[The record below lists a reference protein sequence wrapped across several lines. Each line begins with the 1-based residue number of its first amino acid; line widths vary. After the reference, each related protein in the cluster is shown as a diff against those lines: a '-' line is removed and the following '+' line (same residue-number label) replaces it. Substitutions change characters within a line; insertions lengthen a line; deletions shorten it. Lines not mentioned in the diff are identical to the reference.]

1 MRLTLPE
8 PLQQVART
16 FVLRRG
22 RKLTYFGGRGRK
34 LSYFGGCDYFRLASH
49 PAVLEAWRD
58 GLSRYGSNVAASR
71 ATTGNH
77 WLYETLEKRLAQF
90 FGVESVLLVSCGYLA
105 NLVVAQTLAGDYS
118 QVLIDERSHASLLD
132 AAQLFGCPIITFR
145 HRSAEAFAAAWTD
158 TWRRCRRQ
166 QVCLWMTPMARA
178 SWVDRDGAPRST
190 WVCLAN
196 G

>member
-8 PLQQVART
+8 PLQQVERT
-16 FVLRRG
+16 FVLR
-22 RKLTYFGGRGRK
+22 RGRK

-49 PAVLEAWRD
+49 PAVPWAWRD
-58 GLSRYGSNVAASR
+58 GLGRYGLNVAASR

-105 NLVVAQTLAGDYS
+105 NLAVAQTLAGDYS

-132 AAQLFGCPIITFR
+132 AAQLFGCPIIPFR
-145 HRSAEAFAAAWTD
+145 HPPAQALT
-158 TWRRCRRQ
+158 
-166 QVCLWMTPMARA
+166 
-178 SWVDRDGAPRST
+178 APGPPSP
-190 WVCLAN
+190 AP
-196 G
+196 